1 MGKVFWGVFFE
12 KFLSNIRSNIIGKK
26 NTAAHSCSCKNRN
39 ENSIFFQQAAQA
51 LDPVLFLVE
60 VPNPAQNVGLEKGP
74 DFAPIPVSALIQLA
88 LLPIQ
93 IFVMACD

>member
-1 MGKVFWGVFFE
+1 M
-12 KFLSNIRSNIIGKK
+12 SMS
-26 NTAAHSCSCKNRN
+26 
-39 ENSIFFQQAAQA
+39 SIMQLILNNLEA

-93 IFVMACD
+93 IFVMACY

>member
-1 MGKVFWGVFFE
+1 MA
-12 KFLSNIRSNIIGKK
+12 K

-39 ENSIFFQQAAQA
+39 ENSIFFQQA

-74 DFAPIPVSALIQLA
+74 DFAPIPVSALIQPA